1 MTHKCF
7 DPERAGPSATGDARQ
22 EFMSASEW
30 LSTNRRQAEASIY
43 TEVGEFRS
51 PSLTEQLASTKSVYD
66 PVGWQVSEWRRG
78 YEHSMS
84 VPISG
89 KRFVCHIPE
98 GKVAGV
104 DGAVITPDGVLLTD
118 VSLDFPTLL
127 GGSHECHSYA
137 DRVNRAPT
145 RRLTG
150 TSVVLALLGGNNY
163 FHWMAQLLPRLFLIE
178 NAGLQIAN
186 VDHFIVNGTSHPF
199 QRETLERL
207 GIASD
212 RTVTPED
219 GEILQCALLV
229 VPSLPPSTNFVARN
243 DIEELQARLGF
254 DRERLLPATRIYVPR
269 RRVSHRWLENDVEVE
284 KLLQYRG
291 FVVVEPSEMSVTQQ
305 AACFRSADV
314 IVAPHGAALTNLAFA
329 RRGTKIIEI
338 FDPRFV
344 NGCYALLSYVRDLD
358 YYFVFGQ
365 RRSESDQDHV
375 YDLGLRAQPPAPML
389 AIPSWENFNIVA
401 DLSSLEET
409 LDHAGL

>member
-1 MTHKCF
+1 LTGRREAILMT
-7 DPERAGPSATGDARQ
+7 PERAGPSATGGARQ

-30 LSTNRRQAEASIY
+30 FSNRRRAEASIY

-137 DRVNRAPT
+137 GRVNRAPT

-163 FHWMAQLLPRLFLIE
+163 FHWMTQLLPRLFLME
-178 NAGLQIAN
+178 KVGLQIAN

-207 GIASD
+207 GI
-212 RTVTPED
+212 
-219 GEILQCALLV
+219 
-229 VPSLPPSTNFVARN
+229 
-243 DIEELQARLGF
+243 
-254 DRERLLPATRIYVPR
+254 
-269 RRVSHRWLENDVEVE
+269 
-284 KLLQYRG
+284 
-291 FVVVEPSEMSVTQQ
+291 
-305 AACFRSADV
+305 
-314 IVAPHGAALTNLAFA
+314 
-329 RRGTKIIEI
+329 
-338 FDPRFV
+338 
-344 NGCYALLSYVRDLD
+344 
-358 YYFVFGQ
+358 
-365 RRSESDQDHV
+365 
-375 YDLGLRAQPPAPML
+375 
-389 AIPSWENFNIVA
+389 
-401 DLSSLEET
+401 
-409 LDHAGL
+409 